1 MLILILSIII
11 FLAII
16 GGMFYLALDRDTAA
30 PAQQQQQGGCP
41 CGNQC
46 PCMGCGRGP
55 SRCGCPQPKPRCGNP
70 NPGCSF
76 C

>member
-1 MLILILSIII
+1 MWLLIVSIII
-11 FLAII
+11 FLVVI
-16 GGMFYLALDRDTAA
+16 GLLFFMAWPVMPQSTMAT
-30 PAQQQQQGGCP
+30 AQQQGCP

-46 PCMGCGRGP
+46 PCMGCGRRP
-55 SRCGCPQPKPRCGNP
+55 SRCGCSRPRPRCGSP

>member
-11 FLAII
+11 FLVII
-16 GGMFYLALDRDTAA
+16 GGMIYLAVDRDNAVA
-30 PAQQQQQGGCP
+30 SQQQQGGCP
-41 CGNQC
+41 CGGQC

-55 SRCGCPQPKPRCGNP
+55 SRCGCPKPKPRCGNP